1 MTLTVVGI
9 FWNTLISSTKGN
21 LNFCLFLKFLLN
33 VKICRYLAEENQDT
47 ATRDTRVHCVLY
59 FISPYGR
66 GLKPLDVLV
75 MRQLANK
82 ANLIPVIAKADC
94 LTKEETK
101 KLKERVLEELD
112 AAGIRSYQLPHVAEG
127 AHLRQSLPF
136 AICGANVLVEL
147 GGRLVRGRQYPWGLV
162 EVENPDHC
170 DFGCLRSLLT
180 THVGHLREITNTTF
194 YERVRSAALLP
205 FQRQAEAME
214 KRRHSSSESNFNN
227 NFIM

>member
-1 MTLTVVGI
+1 M
-9 FWNTLISSTKGN
+9 K
-21 LNFCLFLKFLLN
+21 
-33 VKICRYLAEENQDT
+33 
-47 ATRDTRVHCVLY
+47 
-59 FISPYGR
+59 
-66 GLKPLDVLV
+66 
-75 MRQLANK
+75 QLANK

-94 LTKEETK
+94 LP
-101 KLKERVLEELD
+101 L
-112 AAGIRSYQLPHVAEG
+112 
-127 AHLRQSLPF
+127 
-136 AICGANVLVEL
+136 AICGANVLVER
-147 GGRLVRGRQYPWGLV
+147 GGKLVRGRQYPWGLV

-170 DFGCLRSLLT
+170 DFGSLRSLLT